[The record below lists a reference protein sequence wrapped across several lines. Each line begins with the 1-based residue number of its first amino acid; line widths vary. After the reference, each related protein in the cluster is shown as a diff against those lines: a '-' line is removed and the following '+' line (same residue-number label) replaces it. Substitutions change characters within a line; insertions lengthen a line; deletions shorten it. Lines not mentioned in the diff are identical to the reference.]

1 MLELRSG
8 VEVSGRVATP
18 PVLSS
23 HTTHTATRTPSF
35 GKCIAAA
42 PQGRILQLNK
52 LLKTEATVNAAAT
65 GSAARMA
72 RPHRTQPCISSKG
85 VLVPG
90 TDSSHQPLNCV
101 QQQRRVGFADTQT
114 SMLPRELGS
123 AMCVQNLDDSRGLA
137 VRITYR
143 ISLRSSS
150 LWEPRHPLL
159 KVVFSCNTT
168 VFVCYGPHHTP
179 CSWP

>member
-1 MLELRSG
+1 MQPQQ
-8 VEVSGRVATP
+8 VVSRGWIRP
-18 PVLSS
+18 SCFSQPDP
-23 HTTHTATRTPSF
+23 TTDF
-35 GKCIAAA
+35 I
-42 PQGRILQLNK
+42 QGS
-52 LLKTEATVNAAAT
+52 V
-65 GSAARMA
+65 S
-72 RPHRTQPCISSKG
+72 P
-85 VLVPG
+85 
-90 TDSSHQPLNCV
+90 TDTFRLPPLNRV

-168 VFVCYGPHHTP
+168 LACATDHTAQCAAGHRFQIYGDSSNLPPLQGTELARFR
-179 CSWP
+179 SIQVIKKV